1 MGSFIATRLVR
12 LVATLLAVSFLT
24 FLLVNLL
31 PGDAINALIPIEAQQ
46 DQEYVAQVRAE
57 WGLDD
62 PMLVRYGKWLGDA
75 VRGDLGDSIVTSRAV
90 SSEIAHRIPVT
101 GELMIVTV
109 IFSVLL
115 AVPLGV
121 MSAYREGSRLDQFI
135 SGGAQFALSVPGFV
149 AGLLFIYVFAMKL
162 GWFPATGWTRI
173 SNSISG
179 NLMTV
184 TLPALSLSVIE
195 VAVYTRVVRSD
206 LVTTLKEDYILSARS
221 KGLKDG
227 FILFRHAL
235 RPSSLTLITVVGLNI
250 GLLLGG
256 TVVVEFLF
264 ALPGLG
270 KRLLD
275 AIFQRDFMMV
285 QGITVFVAMVY
296 VVVNTLVDLVYL
308 VVDPRIRKAD

>member
-1 MGSFIATRLVR
+1 MGSFIAIRLVR

-57 WGLDD
+57 WGLND

-109 IFSVLL
+109 VFSVLM

-121 MSAYREGSRLDQFI
+121 MSAYREGSRLDQVI

-195 VAVYTRVVRSD
+195 VAVYARVVRSD

-221 KGLKDG
+221 KGLRDG

>member
-1 MGSFIATRLVR
+1 VR
-12 LVATLLAVSFLT
+12 LVATLLVVSFLT

-90 SSEIAHRIPVT
+90 SSEIVHRIPVT

-121 MSAYREGSRLDQFI
+121 MSAYREGSRLDQII

-296 VVVNTLVDLVYL
+296 VVVNTLVDFVYL

>member
-1 MGSFIATRLVR
+1 MR

-62 PMLVRYGKWLGDA
+62 PMLGRYGKWLGDA

>member
-221 KGLKDG
+221 KGLRDG

>member
-1 MGSFIATRLVR
+1 LGSFIAIRLVR

-57 WGLDD
+57 WGLND

-109 IFSVLL
+109 VFSVLM

-121 MSAYREGSRLDQFI
+121 MSAYREGSRLDQVI

-195 VAVYTRVVRSD
+195 VAVYARVVRSD

-221 KGLKDG
+221 KGLRDG

>member
-1 MGSFIATRLVR
+1 MR

-57 WGLDD
+57 WGLND

-75 VRGDLGDSIVTSRAV
+75 VRGDLGESIVTSRAV

-109 IFSVLL
+109 VFSVLM

-121 MSAYREGSRLDQFI
+121 MSAYREGSRLDQVI

-195 VAVYTRVVRSD
+195 VAVYARVVRSD

-221 KGLKDG
+221 KGLRDG

>member
-1 MGSFIATRLVR
+1 MR
-12 LVATLLAVSFLT
+12 LVATLLVVSFLT

-62 PMLVRYGKWLGDA
+62 PMLVRYGRWLGDA

-109 IFSVLL
+109 VFSVLL

-121 MSAYREGSRLDQFI
+121 MSAYREGSRLDQVI

-296 VVVNTLVDLVYL
+296 VVVNTLVDFVYL

>member
-1 MGSFIATRLVR
+1 MR
-12 LVATLLAVSFLT
+12 LVATPLVVSFLT
-24 FLLVNLL
+24 SLLVNLL

-90 SSEIAHRIPVT
+90 SSEIVHRIPVT

-121 MSAYREGSRLDQFI
+121 MSAYREGSRLDQII

-296 VVVNTLVDLVYL
+296 VVVNTLVDFVYL

>member
-1 MGSFIATRLVR
+1 MR
-12 LVATLLAVSFLT
+12 LVATLLVVSFLT

-90 SSEIAHRIPVT
+90 SSEIVHRIPVT

-121 MSAYREGSRLDQFI
+121 MSAYREGSRLDQII

-308 VVDPRIRKAD
+308 VFDPRIRKAD

>member
-1 MGSFIATRLVR
+1 VR

-57 WGLDD
+57 WGLND

-75 VRGDLGDSIVTSRAV
+75 VRGDLGESIVTSRAV

-109 IFSVLL
+109 VFSVLM

-121 MSAYREGSRLDQFI
+121 MSAYREGSRLDQVI

-195 VAVYTRVVRSD
+195 VAVYARVVRSD

-221 KGLKDG
+221 KGLRDG

>member
-12 LVATLLAVSFLT
+12 LVATLLVVSFLT

-90 SSEIAHRIPVT
+90 SSEIVHRIPVT

-121 MSAYREGSRLDQFI
+121 MSAYREGSRLDQII

-296 VVVNTLVDLVYL
+296 VVVNTLVDFVYL

>member
-109 IFSVLL
+109 VFSVLL

-121 MSAYREGSRLDQFI
+121 MSAYREGSRLDQVI

-221 KGLKDG
+221 KGLRDG

>member
-1 MGSFIATRLVR
+1 VR

>member
-1 MGSFIATRLVR
+1 MGSFIAIRLVR

-57 WGLDD
+57 WGLND

-75 VRGDLGDSIVTSRAV
+75 VRGDLGESIVTSRAV

-109 IFSVLL
+109 VFSVLM

-121 MSAYREGSRLDQFI
+121 MSAYREGSRLDQVI

-195 VAVYTRVVRSD
+195 VAVYARVVRSD

-221 KGLKDG
+221 KGLRDG

>member
-1 MGSFIATRLVR
+1 LGSFIAIRLVR

-57 WGLDD
+57 WGLND

-75 VRGDLGDSIVTSRAV
+75 VRGDLGESIVTSRAV

-109 IFSVLL
+109 VFSVLM

-121 MSAYREGSRLDQFI
+121 MSAYREGSRLDQVI

-195 VAVYTRVVRSD
+195 VAVYARVVRSD

-221 KGLKDG
+221 KGLRDG

>member
-1 MGSFIATRLVR
+1 
-12 LVATLLAVSFLT
+12 
-24 FLLVNLL
+24 
-31 PGDAINALIPIEAQQ
+31 
-46 DQEYVAQVRAE
+46 
-57 WGLDD
+57 
-62 PMLVRYGKWLGDA
+62 
-75 VRGDLGDSIVTSRAV
+75 
-90 SSEIAHRIPVT
+90 
-101 GELMIVTV
+101 
-109 IFSVLL
+109 
-115 AVPLGV
+115 
-121 MSAYREGSRLDQFI
+121 
-135 SGGAQFALSVPGFV
+135 VPGFV

-195 VAVYTRVVRSD
+195 VAVYARVVRSD

-221 KGLKDG
+221 KGLRDG

>member
-1 MGSFIATRLVR
+1 MSEASTAPGVDG
-12 LVATLLAVSFLT
+12 TLFASSQEKSEFSAERSLGHG
-24 FLLVNLL
+24 NL
-31 PGDAINALIPIEAQQ
+31 
-46 DQEYVAQVRAE
+46 
-57 WGLDD
+57 
-62 PMLVRYGKWLGDA
+62 
-75 VRGDLGDSIVTSRAV
+75 SSRV
-90 SSEIAHRIPVT
+90 
-101 GELMIVTV
+101 
-109 IFSVLL
+109 
-115 AVPLGV
+115 
-121 MSAYREGSRLDQFI
+121 
-135 SGGAQFALSVPGFV
+135 
-149 AGLLFIYVFAMKL
+149 K
-162 GWFPATGWTRI
+162 PATGWTRI

-296 VVVNTLVDLVYL
+296 VVVNTLVDFVYL

>member
-1 MGSFIATRLVR
+1 MR

-221 KGLKDG
+221 KGLRDG

-308 VVDPRIRKAD
+308 VGDPRIRKAD

>member
-1 MGSFIATRLVR
+1 LGSFIATRLVR
-12 LVATLLAVSFLT
+12 LVATLLVVSFLT

-121 MSAYREGSRLDQFI
+121 MSAYREGSRLDQII

-296 VVVNTLVDLVYL
+296 VVVNTLVDFVYL

>member
-1 MGSFIATRLVR
+1 MR
-12 LVATLLAVSFLT
+12 LVATLLVVSFLT

-121 MSAYREGSRLDQFI
+121 MSAYREGSRLDQII

-221 KGLKDG
+221 KGLRDG

>member
-1 MGSFIATRLVR
+1 MR

>member
-1 MGSFIATRLVR
+1 LGSFIATRLVR

-62 PMLVRYGKWLGDA
+62 PMLVRYGRWLGDA

-109 IFSVLL
+109 VFSVLL

-121 MSAYREGSRLDQFI
+121 MSAYREGSRLDQVI

>member
-1 MGSFIATRLVR
+1 MR
-12 LVATLLAVSFLT
+12 LVATLLVVSFLT

-90 SSEIAHRIPVT
+90 SSEIVHRIPVT

-121 MSAYREGSRLDQFI
+121 MSAYREGSRLDQII

>member
-1 MGSFIATRLVR
+1 MGSFIAIRLVR

-57 WGLDD
+57 WGLND

-75 VRGDLGDSIVTSRAV
+75 VRGDLGESIVTSRAV
-90 SSEIAHRIPVT
+90 SSEIAHRMPVT

-109 IFSVLL
+109 VFSVLM

-121 MSAYREGSRLDQFI
+121 MSAYREGSRLDQVI

-195 VAVYTRVVRSD
+195 VAVYARVVRSD

-221 KGLKDG
+221 KGLRDG

>member
-1 MGSFIATRLVR
+1 MR

-135 SGGAQFALSVPGFV
+135 SGGAQFASSVPGFV

>member
-1 MGSFIATRLVR
+1 MR

-57 WGLDD
+57 WGLND

-109 IFSVLL
+109 VFSVLM

-121 MSAYREGSRLDQFI
+121 MSAYREGSRLDQVI

-195 VAVYTRVVRSD
+195 VAVYARVVRSD

-221 KGLKDG
+221 KGLRDG

-296 VVVNTLVDLVYL
+296 VVVNTLVDFVYL

>member
-1 MGSFIATRLVR
+1 MR
-12 LVATLLAVSFLT
+12 LVATLLVVSFLT

-121 MSAYREGSRLDQFI
+121 MSAYREGSRLDQII

-296 VVVNTLVDLVYL
+296 VVVNTLVDFVYL

>member
-1 MGSFIATRLVR
+1 
-12 LVATLLAVSFLT
+12 
-24 FLLVNLL
+24 
-31 PGDAINALIPIEAQQ
+31 
-46 DQEYVAQVRAE
+46 
-57 WGLDD
+57 
-62 PMLVRYGKWLGDA
+62 
-75 VRGDLGDSIVTSRAV
+75 
-90 SSEIAHRIPVT
+90 
-101 GELMIVTV
+101 MIVTV

>member
-1 MGSFIATRLVR
+1 MR

-57 WGLDD
+57 WGLND

-109 IFSVLL
+109 VFSVLM

-121 MSAYREGSRLDQFI
+121 MSAYREGSRLDQVI

-195 VAVYTRVVRSD
+195 VAVYARVVRSD

-221 KGLKDG
+221 KGLRDG

>member
-1 MGSFIATRLVR
+1 MATRLVR

-90 SSEIAHRIPVT
+90 SGEIAHRIPVT

-109 IFSVLL
+109 VFSVLM

-121 MSAYREGSRLDQFI
+121 VSAYREGSRIDQFI
-135 SGGAQFALSVPGFV
+135 SGSAQFALSVPGFV

-195 VAVYTRVVRSD
+195 VAVYARVVRSD
-206 LVTTLKEDYILSARS
+206 LVATLKEDYILSAKS

-296 VVVNTLVDLVYL
+296 VVVNTLVDVVYL

>member
-1 MGSFIATRLVR
+1 LGSFIATRLVR

-221 KGLKDG
+221 KGLRDG

>member
-1 MGSFIATRLVR
+1 VR

-57 WGLDD
+57 WGLND

-109 IFSVLL
+109 VFSVLM

-121 MSAYREGSRLDQFI
+121 MSAYREGSRLDQVI

-195 VAVYTRVVRSD
+195 VAVYARVVRSD

-221 KGLKDG
+221 KGLRDG

>member
-1 MGSFIATRLVR
+1 MR

-221 KGLKDG
+221 KGLRDG

>member
-1 MGSFIATRLVR
+1 MR

-109 IFSVLL
+109 VFSVLM

-121 MSAYREGSRLDQFI
+121 VSAYREGSRIDQFI
-135 SGGAQFALSVPGFV
+135 SGSAQFALSVPGFV

-195 VAVYTRVVRSD
+195 VAVYARVVRSD
-206 LVTTLKEDYILSARS
+206 LVATLKEDYILSAKS

-296 VVVNTLVDLVYL
+296 VVVNTLVDVVYL

>member
-1 MGSFIATRLVR
+1 MR

-57 WGLDD
+57 WGLND

-109 IFSVLL
+109 VFSVLM

-121 MSAYREGSRLDQFI
+121 MSAYREGSRLDQVI

-195 VAVYTRVVRSD
+195 VAVYARVVRSD

-221 KGLKDG
+221 KGLRDG

-264 ALPGLG
+264 ALPALG

-285 QGITVFVAMVY
+285 QGIPVFVAMVY

>member
-1 MGSFIATRLVR
+1 LGSFIATRLVR
-12 LVATLLAVSFLT
+12 LVATLLVVSFLT

-90 SSEIAHRIPVT
+90 SSEIVHRIPVT

-121 MSAYREGSRLDQFI
+121 MSAYREGSRLDQII

-296 VVVNTLVDLVYL
+296 VVVNTLVDFVYL

>member
-1 MGSFIATRLVR
+1 LGSFIATRLVR

>member
-1 MGSFIATRLVR
+1 
-12 LVATLLAVSFLT
+12 
-24 FLLVNLL
+24 
-31 PGDAINALIPIEAQQ
+31 
-46 DQEYVAQVRAE
+46 
-57 WGLDD
+57 
-62 PMLVRYGKWLGDA
+62 
-75 VRGDLGDSIVTSRAV
+75 
-90 SSEIAHRIPVT
+90 
-101 GELMIVTV
+101 V

-121 MSAYREGSRLDQFI
+121 MSAYREGSRLDQII

-296 VVVNTLVDLVYL
+296 VVVNTLVDFVYL

>member
-62 PMLVRYGKWLGDA
+62 PMLVRYGRWLGDA

-109 IFSVLL
+109 VFSVLL

-121 MSAYREGSRLDQFI
+121 MSAYREGSRLDQVI

>member
-1 MGSFIATRLVR
+1 VR

-221 KGLKDG
+221 KGLRDG